1 MVQVTWEEA
10 ASDLGRLLEEV
21 KRGEEFVIMRDD
33 APLARLSPV
42 PATRQPG
49 SAVGIIT
56 YIAEDFD
63 APLEDFQ
70 EYE

>member
-21 KRGEEFVIMRDD
+21 KQGEEFLITRDN
-33 APLARLSPV
+33 ALLARLSPV
-42 PATRQPG
+42 AMPRQPR

-63 APLEDFQ
+63 APLEDLRASS
-70 EYE
+70 